1 MLLYIELM
9 NEGNLFDPTCLERPK
24 IFLRNIKKQ
33 EALKIDDF
41 ECFLTLDCI
50 SRMNELLSGS
60 FLYSYYVKRT
70 RRAAFRMLITK
81 FINQRTAKRLP
92 TIVRRVWLSIIKS
105 IIVLCCC

>member
-1 MLLYIELM
+1 M

-41 ECFLTLDCI
+41 ECFLTLDCM

-60 FLYSYYVKRT
+60 FYI
-70 RRAAFRMLITK
+70 LIMSK
-81 FINQRTAKRLP
+81 EQEEQPLE
-92 TIVRRVWLSIIKS
+92 
-105 IIVLCCC
+105 C